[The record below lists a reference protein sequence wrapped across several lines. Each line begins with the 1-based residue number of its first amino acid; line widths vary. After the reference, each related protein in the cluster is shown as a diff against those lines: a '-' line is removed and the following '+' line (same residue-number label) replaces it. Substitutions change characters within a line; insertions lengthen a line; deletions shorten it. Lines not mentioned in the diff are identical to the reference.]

1 MTRHETTAERPH
13 GLSDRGRRH
22 RHISFALFG
31 TALEVL
37 KFMALIKWIFA

>member
-1 MTRHETTAERPH
+1 MKQQQKDHTGCLIAAVVI
-13 GLSDRGRRH
+13 GI
-22 RHISFALFG
+22 ISFALFG